1 MFGTLLCGAPARWTR
16 STGPPSARGTGAAG
30 PPSPTR
36 HARAEGLSLAR
47 GADAVRGAVLAGSQI
62 KDEGGDRFIESNRGK
77 LFRAPSPEAEEL
89 DDKEEVDKDELS
101 GEDIDLNDL
110 ED

>member
-1 MFGTLLCGAPARWTR
+1 MAFQSLVKKLHLNKRQEVKALYNTINKAWDESDTTNLRNVYERWK
-16 STGPPSARGTGAAG
+16 
-30 PPSPTR
+30 
-36 HARAEGLSLAR
+36 L
-47 GADAVRGAVLAGSQI
+47 VLDLII

-89 DDKEEVDKDELS
+89 DEEEEVDKDELL